1 MRPEVGQTVTLAHAK
16 RMAVGY
22 SVLFLAALAIGA
34 ALWVSGAE
42 GLALVVWLFGNG
54 FTAFMGVLTVTWDV
68 FEYLVPEDAGNTRT
82 GRAEGREL
90 RPGIGL
96 SRDTRV
102 ALRVM
107 LVLLALTAVA
117 TLAFS
122 YALGLL

>member
-16 RMAVGY
+16 RMAFGY
-22 SVLFLAALAIGA
+22 SVLFLAALVIGW
-34 ALWVSGAE
+34 ALWTSGAE
-42 GLALVVWLFGNG
+42 GLALVVWMFGNG

-68 FEYLVPEDAGNTRT
+68 FEYLVPEETEDPPDP
-82 GRAEGREL
+82 EVREIS
-90 RPGIGL
+90 PNFGL

-107 LVLLALTAVA
+107 AVLLTLTAVA

>member
-22 SVLFLAALAIGA
+22 SVLFLAALAIGY

-42 GLALVVWLFGNG
+42 GLALVVWMFGNG

-68 FEYLVPEDAGNTRT
+68 FEYLVPEEADDPPGPA
-82 GRAEGREL
+82 GREIS
-90 RPGIGL
+90 PNIGL

-107 LVLLALTAVA
+107 AVLLALTTVA
-117 TLAFS
+117 TVAFS